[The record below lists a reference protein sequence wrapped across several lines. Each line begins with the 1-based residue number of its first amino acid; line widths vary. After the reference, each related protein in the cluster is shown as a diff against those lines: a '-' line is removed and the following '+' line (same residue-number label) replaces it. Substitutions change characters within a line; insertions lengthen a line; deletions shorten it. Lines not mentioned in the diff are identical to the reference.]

1 MRVDSGGDPGG
12 NETRRVTIVTSGFSA
27 TLENDPQ
34 VRGQP
39 HAVHHRAHRNG
50 RSLCVNVSPS
60 ALPDGGQCRMF
71 SAEVSPVEGDETHFK
86 TALLSRKHG
95 LNRISIAQ

>member
-12 NETRRVTIVTSGFSA
+12 NETRRVTVVTSGFSA

-60 ALPDGGQCRMF
+60 ALPDGGMTGRALRVRRRQATLAH
-71 SAEVSPVEGDETHFK
+71 SAANPVNASG
-86 TALLSRKHG
+86 
-95 LNRISIAQ
+95 

>member
-12 NETRRVTIVTSGFSA
+12 NETRRVTVVTSGFSA

-39 HAVHHRAHRNG
+39 HAVHHTVHRNG

-60 ALPDGGQCRMF
+60 ALPDG
-71 SAEVSPVEGDETHFK
+71 AADPVK
-86 TALLSRKHG
+86 LPW
-95 LNRISIAQ
+95 

>member
-12 NETRRVTIVTSGFSA
+12 NETRRVTVVTSGFSA

-60 ALPDGGQCRMF
+60 ALPDGGSCAR
-71 SAEVSPVEGDETHFK
+71 SGAGAS
-86 TALLSRKHG
+86 LLTC
-95 LNRISIAQ
+95 

>member
-12 NETRRVTIVTSGFSA
+12 NETRRVTVVTSGFSA

-60 ALPDGGQCRMF
+60 ALPDGGNSGW
-71 SAEVSPVEGDETHFK
+71 SAWSGGPTQGEV
-86 TALLSRKHG
+86 
-95 LNRISIAQ
+95 Q